1 MIIPATNADRAGPS
15 PATPT
20 TPAAAHAAIAAR
32 LDRLP
37 PSRAIWTIV
46 LLISAGGVFEYY
58 DLFFTAYVAP
68 GMVHSGLFTP
78 ASLGVFATLVP
89 IGVAGFGTFVFA
101 TFAGL
106 WCGVVALGTV
116 ADRLGRKRVFL
127 GSLLWYVACTTIMAF
142 QRTGE
147 AVDLWRFIAGVGF
160 GVQLVTID
168 AYVSELVPAPYRG
181 RAFSL
186 NQVVSFTAVPLVALL
201 AWLLVP
207 HRIDGMDGWRIV
219 VLIGS
224 AGALVVFAL
233 ARGIPESPRWLA
245 LHGGFERA
253 ERIVADLER
262 RSGLEPGAIGPA
274 RGLGAGPGPRTATP
288 AARPAAPTPAARLFD
303 ARHRGRT
310 LMLSV
315 FNAAQVIGFY
325 GFNAWVPT
333 LLISRGITVT
343 HSLEYSF
350 IIAIAQPIGPAV
362 GALFADRLER
372 RTQIVVAL
380 AVMGVAIAAFARAT
394 QPAVLI
400 AIGVVFTLAANV
412 MSYAF
417 HNYQAELYPT
427 SIRAR
432 AVGFVYSWSR
442 LAAAFSGLA
451 VDYFLRAGG
460 VPAVAAFIAGAMLVA
475 IVSIGLFGPSTRGL
489 SLERI
494 DDAQ

>member
-1 MIIPATNADRAGPS
+1 M
-15 PATPT
+15 TPT
-20 TPAAAHAAIAAR
+20 LRAPADPAYASIAAR

-37 PSRAIWTIV
+37 SSRTLWTIV

-68 GMVHSGLFTP
+68 GMVRSGLFTP
-78 ASLGVFATLVP
+78 ASLGWFATLVP

-106 WCGVVALGTV
+106 WCGVVALGAV
-116 ADRLGRKRVFL
+116 ADRLGRKRVFV
-127 GSLLWYVACTTIMAF
+127 GSLLWYVVCTTIMAL
-142 QRTGE
+142 QRTG
-147 AVDLWRFIAGVGF
+147 AAIDLWRFVAGVGF

-168 AYVSELVPAPYRG
+168 AYVSEFVPARYRG

-186 NQVVSFTAVPLVALL
+186 NQVVSFTAVPFVALL

-207 HRIDGMDGWRIV
+207 QRIHGVDGWRIV

-224 AGALVVFAL
+224 VGALAVL
-233 ARGIPESPRWLA
+233 AMSRWIPESPRWLA
-245 LHGGFERA
+245 IHGRLREADRV
-253 ERIVADLER
+253 VAALEHKVAAAT
-262 RSGLEPGAIGPA
+262 GGP
-274 RGLGAGPGPRTATP
+274 PP
-288 AARPAAPTPAARLFD
+288 APTAAPAEVAAAHPAGMFD
-303 ARHRGRT
+303 RQHRSRT
-310 LMLSV
+310 IMLSV

-325 GFNAWVPT
+325 GFNAWVPA
-333 LLISRGITVT
+333 LLIARGITET

-350 IIAIAQPIGPAV
+350 LIAIAQPIGPAL
-362 GALFADRLER
+362 GALIADRFER

-380 AVMGVAIAAFARAT
+380 LVMGGAIAAFARASN
-394 QPAVLI
+394 PAVLI
-400 AIGVVFTLAANV
+400 GVGVVFTLAANV

-427 SIRAR
+427 EIRAR

-442 LAAAFSGLA
+442 LSAAFSGLA
-451 VDYFLRAGG
+451 IGYFLHVGG

-475 IVSIGLFGPSTRGL
+475 IASIALFGPRTKGL

-494 DDAQ
+494 NDGQ